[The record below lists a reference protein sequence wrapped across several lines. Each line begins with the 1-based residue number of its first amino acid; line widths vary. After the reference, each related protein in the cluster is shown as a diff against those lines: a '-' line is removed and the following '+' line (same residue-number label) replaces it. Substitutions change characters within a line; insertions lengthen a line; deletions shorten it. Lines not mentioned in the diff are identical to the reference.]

1 MRCSSIVVVH
11 LVASTICLIA
21 PGSRAA
27 KAAPATSVYASTSE
41 NCIDLGGKRQ
51 EMIGRSWRCKGPAG
65 YSAVFSDEGNVVG
78 VELGPSGAEK
88 NLGGLQWVGGEEAIG
103 PTLEWRLRG
112 GAPVAAILRIA
123 DRDEN
128 GVQRRRLLVA
138 KVSATGGC
146 LIGFVDARSPR
157 ANLEARRLADRRAA
171 SFRCEDGGDGA
182 SGK

>member
-1 MRCSSIVVVH
+1 MRCSSIVVH
-11 LVASTICLIA
+11 LVASMICLVA
-21 PGSRAA
+21 PGSRTA
-27 KAAPATSVYASTSE
+27 KAAPATSVYASTSQT
-41 NCIDLGGKRQ
+41 CVDLSGKQQ
-51 EMIGRSWRCKGPAG
+51 ETIGRSWRCKGPAG
-65 YSAVFSDEGNVVG
+65 YSALFSDEGNVVG

-88 NLGGLQWVGGEEAIG
+88 NLGGLQWAGGEDAIG
-103 PTLEWRLRG
+103 PEVEWRMRG

-138 KVSATGGC
+138 KVSVTGGC

-157 ANLEARRLADRRAA
+157 ANLAARRLADRRAE
-171 SFRCEDGGDGA
+171 SFRCEDGGHGA